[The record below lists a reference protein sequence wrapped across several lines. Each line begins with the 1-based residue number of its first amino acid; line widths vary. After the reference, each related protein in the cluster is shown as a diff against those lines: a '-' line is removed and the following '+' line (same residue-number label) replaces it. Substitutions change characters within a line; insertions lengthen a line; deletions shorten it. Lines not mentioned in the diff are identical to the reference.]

1 MTEIPIVSV
10 VLVLLLLAFTIGITI
25 VVKKQTQTSAD
36 FYLAGGKIGV
46 FQNASAISGDYLS
59 AASFLGV
66 AGAVFMSG
74 YDGVLFAFGFFLGY
88 VLLLFFIASPLKK
101 FGQYTIPDFVAGR
114 FNSKRG
120 RLVGIICVL
129 MISLFYLA
137 PQMLGVGKVIG
148 LLLGVPYMWAVI
160 SAGVV
165 ITFYVALGG
174 MKGTTF
180 NQIIQFWILLMAV
193 AIIAVFALGQGYGY
207 SKILDEIGSF
217 SGPIAGTGEF
227 TEDGKDVTFDGAK
240 WVAPGMSYDFKNAFS
255 LLIALCLGTAGLPHI
270 LVRFYTNPSGAKAKW
285 TVIYVLFFIG
295 AFYIISPYVGAV
307 ARYILLTNPGLSEGM
322 LSQLI
327 TNGKNLA
334 VPVTGSFFGGE
345 VLLGIAIAGAAAAV
359 LSTVAGLLIAC
370 ASALGHDLYTHLINP
385 TATEAQKVRV
395 GKISTFIMG
404 GVTIILGLL
413 VENLQIAVLVGLAF
427 SIAASTVFPVLFI
440 GIWWKRCTEKGAI
453 AGMIVGLIASFIL
466 IIFPQHLP
474 SFLQYSNPALI
485 SVPLVFL
492 TIYFVSIADGKV
504 PANVNEFMKLV
515 HGPMKETPQKG
526 L

>member
-1 MTEIPIVSV
+1 MTEVPIISV
-10 VLVLLLLAFTIGITI
+10 VLVVLLLAFTIGITFL
-25 VVKKQTQTSAD
+25 VKKQTKTSAD

-66 AGAVFMSG
+66 AGAVFMAG
-74 YDGVLFAFGFFLGY
+74 YDGVLYAFGFFLGY

-114 FNSKRG
+114 FNSKAG
-120 RLVGIICVL
+120 RLVGILCVL

-160 SAGVV
+160 GAGVV
-165 ITFYVALGG
+165 ITFYVAIGG

-180 NQIIQFWILLMAV
+180 NQILQFWILLTAV
-193 AIIAVFALGQGYGY
+193 ALIAVFALGQGLGY
-207 SKILDEIGSF
+207 SKVLDGIASF
-217 SGPIAGTGEF
+217 SGPIEGSGQYT
-227 TEDGKDVTFDGAK
+227 TDGKDVEFDGAK

-307 ARYILLTNPGLSEGM
+307 TRYIILTNPGLSEGM
-322 LSQLI
+322 LQNLVL
-327 TNGKNLA
+327 NGKNLA
-334 VPVTGSFFGGE
+334 VPVAGEFFGGQ

-370 ASALGHDLYTHLINP
+370 AAALGHDLYTHLVNP
-385 TATEAQKVRV
+385 NSTEEQRVRV
-395 GKISTFIMG
+395 GKLSTFIMG
-404 GVTIILGLL
+404 FVTIGLGLL
-413 VENLQIAVLVGLAF
+413 VENMQIAVLVGLAF
-427 SIAASTVFPVLFI
+427 SIAASTVFPVLFL

-466 IIFPQHLP
+466 IIFTSSLP
-474 SFLQYSNPALI
+474 SFLQFSNPALI

-492 TIYFVSIADGKV
+492 TIYLVSIFDGKV

-515 HGPMKETPQKG
+515 HGPMKENLQAK
-526 L
+526 